1 MKEYTKTNKL
11 LKMFSPHLAT
21 AVLLIHI
28 FIILF
33 IVGLFFLVPIGYKYN
48 WNWQKSQKLRFF
60 HLILI
65 SIVTFETLVG
75 ISCPLTVIENNLR
88 GIYISNSFIDLILQK
103 IVYWEFPTI
112 VFLLLYSLC
121 LFWTILMWFIF
132 PPKIK

>member
-1 MKEYTKTNKL
+1 
-11 LKMFSPHLAT
+11 MFSPHLAT

-28 FIILF
+28 FLILF

-48 WNWQKSQKLRFF
+48 WNWQKSQRLRFL